1 MGNMS
6 DGKITINRTL
16 VGMLA
21 IGCLTAAAAIWIF
34 AQTTDGEDNREMW
47 RGAFT
52 RVGLLMSAFWLALP
66 TRDREA
72 AWANVTPMT
81 FFGILLAIAGIAAR
95 PKVVVPALIVLAV
108 LGAVLR
114 PRPKKRPQNRP

>member
-1 MGNMS
+1 MS

-16 VGMLA
+16 VGVLA
-21 IGCLTAAAAIWIF
+21 IGCLTAAVAIWIF
-34 AQTTDGEDNREMW
+34 APTTEGEDNWEMW

-66 TRDREA
+66 TSGREA
-72 AWANVTPMT
+72 AWANVTPST
-81 FFGILLAIAGIAAR
+81 FFGILLAIVALVRLPLKI
-95 PKVVVPALIVLAV
+95 VVPVGVLLAIV
-108 LGAVLR
+108 GAVLR